1 MNCMDLGVIRIF
13 LLRVDAQEICIRN
26 RVTEDAAQTEML
38 KKKHGT
44 KI

>member
-13 LLRVDAQEICIRN
+13 LLREEAQEICIRN
-26 RVTEDAAQTEML
+26 RITKDAAETEML